1 MNKEGEKP
9 KVLYHY
15 CSADAFY
22 NIIKNHSIWLS
33 DLTNTNDSKELIWVK
48 EAAERVVTPY
58 IQKRIQKGNTDE
70 FWRHEYVK
78 AFLNLVGRQVFCWG
92 FCLSEKDDN
101 LGQWRGYGDDGTGI
115 CIGFDFKTLNELIPK
130 CEVIEIDGP
139 KLTFGE
145 IYYKTKEGMN
155 KTLREQAQN
164 IVSNEKKRTMLREL
178 VNATKIVFSGS
189 GIEIPKVEL
198 LPKTEESIAVA
209 IVAMTVFPFYKS
221 EGFEEEAEYR
231 IVFSIPRKEFSIK
244 KFEEYQWA
252 SKLKFKEFKFN
263 EETFV
268 SHLDIELVD
277 MKDVIKSITIGPKS
291 KLTKQE
297 VELILRWYG
306 VYSDN
311 IEIKKSAATY
321 W

>member
-15 CSADAFY
+15 CSVEAFY

-58 IQKRIQKGNTDE
+58 IQERIQPEDNDE
-70 FWRHEYVK
+70 FYRHEYVK

-130 CEVIEIDGP
+130 REVIRTGGP
-139 KLTFGE
+139 ILTLGK
-145 IYYKTKEGMN
+145 ICYKTKEEMN
-155 KTLREQAQN
+155 KTLRERAQN
-164 IVSNEKKRTMLREL
+164 IVSNEEKRTKIGEL
-178 VNATKIVFSGS
+178 VNATKIVSSGS
-189 GIEIPKVEL
+189 GFEIPKVQL
-198 LPKTEESIAVA
+198 LPKTEGSIAVT

-231 IVFSIPRKEFSIK
+231 IVFSIPREEFSIK
-244 KFEEYQWA
+244 EFEEYQWG
-252 SKLKFKEFKFN
+252 SKLEFKEFKFN

-268 SHLDIELVD
+268 SHLDIEFVD
-277 MKDVIKSITIGPKS
+277 IKDVIKSITIGPKS

-306 VYSDN
+306 VYSDD

>member
-1 MNKEGEKP
+1 MSDVVNMP

-15 CSADAFY
+15 CGLDKFY
-22 NIIKNHSIWLS
+22 NIIKNNSIWLS
-33 DLTNTNDSKELIWVK
+33 DLTDTNDSKELIWVK

-58 IQKRIQKGNTDE
+58 IQEKIQPGDTDE
-70 FWRHEYVK
+70 FYRHEYVK

-101 LGQWRGYGDDGTGI
+101 LGQWRGYGDDGTGV
-115 CIGFDFKTLNELIPK
+115 CIGFDFKALDELMLKREVVRTSGPILTLGKI
-130 CEVIEIDGP
+130 C
-139 KLTFGE
+139 
-145 IYYKTKEGMN
+145 YKTKEEMN
-155 KTLREQAQN
+155 KALRERAQN
-164 IVSNEKKRTMLREL
+164 IVSDEEKRAKIRNL
-178 VNATKIVFSGS
+178 VDATKLVLNGS
-189 GIEIPKVEL
+189 GIESSKVQL
-198 LPKTEESIAVA
+198 LPKTEESIAVT

-221 EGFEEEAEYR
+221 EGFEEEAEHR
-231 IVFSIPRKEFSIK
+231 IVFSIPREKFSIEK
-244 KFEEYQWA
+244 LEKYQWG

-263 EETFV
+263 EETLV
-268 SHLDIELVD
+268 SHLDIEFVD

-291 KLTKQE
+291 KLTEQE

-321 W
+321 C